1 MISQKAGDSLNLGI
15 PERITNFGFFQE
27 SQIRGLAIT
36 RKNCLFASSEEG
48 ALAWS
53 KLLTILQTAILNKC
67 DPTLYLKYLLDKVTV
82 LMDSDIKYKDVDWSQ
97 FRPWNIDQ
105 QTLQNAW
112 DT

>member
-1 MISQKAGDSLNLGI
+1 MS
-15 PERITNFGFFQE
+15 TFY
-27 SQIRGLAIT
+27 RG
-36 RKNCLFASSEEG
+36 
-48 ALAWS
+48 
-53 KLLTILQTAILNKC
+53 
-67 DPTLYLKYLLDKVTV
+67 PTPPKQ

>member
-1 MISQKAGDSLNLGI
+1 MGIVVFPLWVLSCFIENHNPWVVFSHLGLKYCRKMMIFQI
-15 PERITNFGFFQE
+15 PFIGYNEVW
-27 SQIRGLAIT
+27 
-36 RKNCLFASSEEG
+36 KM
-48 ALAWS
+48 
-53 KLLTILQTAILNKC
+53 
-67 DPTLYLKYLLDKVTV
+67 YLVRKYLLDKVTV